1 MKYSVLTFGCQ
12 MNISD
17 SERVHTVMKQAGFDF
32 HPTWEDA
39 DLVIMN
45 TCSVKQKAED
55 KVWGQLTKAR
65 AIRKKNPKFRVG
77 LTGCMVRKSGVA
89 QKWGELVSDDKLFQS
104 TDNLDFVFRIED
116 LPKIPSYLSVL
127 YSKQIG
133 QDYHEDLES
142 YFNVRPDYEK
152 SFQVYVPVQTG
163 CNKYCT
169 YCIVPFTRKREISR
183 PMQEI
188 IDEVRQLV
196 EQGAKE
202 VTLLGQTVNS
212 YRHRSST
219 NEYSANNFAELL
231 YQIDKIPGLD
241 RLRYTSPYPM
251 DFDDELIRAHVELKT
266 MCNSVHLPMQ
276 SGDSEILRRMN
287 RKYTREQY
295 LEVANRIKAAIPDV
309 TITTDTIVG
318 FCGETEEQFQS
329 TAAMFEE
336 VGFDM
341 SFTSRYSARRGTY
354 SDKHFED
361 DVTPEEKA
369 RRWHYL
375 NEVMMRIIAEK
386 NKKYEGKL
394 FPVLIERMKA
404 VGDRMVAE
412 GQTRCAKRVQIA
424 GLKAEHVGQIVP
436 VRITST
442 QPFLLFGE
450 PLIR

>member
-1 MKYSVLTFGCQ
+1 
-12 MNISD
+12 
-17 SERVHTVMKQAGFDF
+17 MKQAGFSF
-32 HPTWEDA
+32 EPTWESA

-55 KVWGQLTKAR
+55 KVWGQLTKTKAM
-65 AIRKKNPKFRVG
+65 RKKNPRLRIG

-89 QKWGELVSDDKLFQS
+89 ERWGELVSDDKLFQS

-116 LPKIPSYLSVL
+116 LPKVPSYLSVM
-127 YSKQIG
+127 YNKQIG
-133 QDYHEDLES
+133 EDYSDDLES

-152 SFQVYVPVQTG
+152 SFQVFVPVQTG

-188 IDEVRQLV
+188 VEEVRQLV

-219 NEYSANNFAELL
+219 KEYSENNFAELL

-241 RLRYTSPYPM
+241 RLRYTSPHPM
-251 DFDDELIRAHVELKT
+251 DFDDELIRAHVELKS
-266 MCNSVHLPMQ
+266 MCHHVHMPMQ
-276 SGDSEILRRMN
+276 SGSNEVLRRMN
-287 RKYTREQY
+287 RKYTKEQF
-295 LEVANRIKAAIPDV
+295 LDVVQRMKAAIPEL

-318 FCGETEEQFQS
+318 FCGETEEQFQE
-329 TAAMFEE
+329 TVKMFED
-336 VGFDM
+336 VQFDM
-341 SFTSRYSARRGTY
+341 SFTSRYSARKGTY
-354 SDKHFED
+354 SANHFED

-375 NEVMMRIIAEK
+375 NEVMIRIIGERNQRYK
-386 NKKYEGKL
+386 GNLY
-394 FPVLIERMKA
+394 PVLIEKIKKD
-404 VGDRMVAE
+404 GSAE
-412 GQTRCAKRVQIA
+412 GMTRCSKRVQIA
-424 GLKAEHVGQIVP
+424 GLKPQHVGQILP
-436 VRITST
+436 IKITAT

-450 PLIR
+450 PLTR